1 MRKAIIA
8 AGLGV
13 LLASSAV
20 QAQTAAPAAAP
31 AVAPVVAS
39 PGDWRA
45 VAPENLLVID
55 TAKGRI
61 LVELIPVA
69 APNHAERIR
78 TLANQG
84 FYDGLKFHRVIPG
97 FMAQTGDPKGTG
109 EGGSDLPDLKAEFSF
124 RRGRDA
130 GFVAVPSSGAGV
142 RGLVGDLPV
151 QTQPDAQMMVTADF
165 KVDAHGLFCPGVLG
179 MARAGS
185 PDSANSQ
192 FFLMM
197 GARDQLDGV
206 YTAFGRVVSGMDVL
220 DKLKKGSEA
229 EDGKVSDPDVMTQVR
244 MASALPEERRP
255 TVRVL
260 NAGSAAFAERIAAA
274 RAARGAA
281 FSICDVQPV
290 AEVVG
295 G

>member
-8 AGLGV
+8 AGLGA

-31 AVAPVVAS
+31 VAAPAA
-39 PGDWRA
+39 DWRTI
-45 VAPENLLVID
+45 APENLLVID

-61 LVELIPVA
+61 LVELVPVA

-109 EGGSDLPDLKAEFSF
+109 EGGSELPDLKAEFNF

-130 GFVAVPSSGAGV
+130 GFVAVPNSGLGV
-142 RGLVGDLPV
+142 RGLVNDLPV

-179 MARAGS
+179 MARAGA

-220 DKLKKGSEA
+220 DKIKKGSEA
-229 EDGKVSDPDVMTQVR
+229 EDGKVTDPDVMTHVR
-244 MASALPEERRP
+244 MASALPEGQRP

-260 NAGSAAFAERIAAA
+260 NAGSAAFADRIAAT
-274 RAARGAA
+274 RTARGSG

>member
-8 AGLGV
+8 AAV
-13 LLASSAV
+13 AALLASGAA
-20 QAQTAAPAAAP
+20 QAQAQAP
-31 AVAPVVAS
+31 AVAQTIPAAS
-39 PGDWRA
+39 DWRA
-45 VAPENLLVID
+45 IAPENLLVID
-55 TAKGRI
+55 TSKGRV
-61 LVELIPVA
+61 LVELVPVA
-69 APNHAERIR
+69 APNHADRIR

-84 FYDGLKFHRVIPG
+84 FYDGLKFHRVIPE
-97 FMAQTGDPKGTG
+97 FMAQTGDPQGTG
-109 EGGSDLPDLKAEFSF
+109 EGGSELPDLKAEFTF

-130 GFVAVPSSGAGV
+130 GFVAVPSTGAGV
-142 RGLVGDLPV
+142 RGLVNDLPV

-165 KVDAHGLFCPGVLG
+165 KTDAHGLFCPGVLG
-179 MARAGS
+179 MARSAS

-206 YTAFGRVVSGMDVL
+206 YTAFGRVVSGLDVVG
-220 DKLKKGSEA
+220 KLKKGSDA
-229 EDGKVSDPDVMTQVR
+229 EDGKVVNPDTMTHVR
-244 MASALPEERRP
+244 MASALPEGQRP

-260 NAGSAAFAERIAAA
+260 NAGSAAFAERIAAT
-274 RAARGAA
+274 RAARGAG
-281 FSICDVQPV
+281 FSVCDVQPV